1 MNIGILALAMSV
13 SQPTAYPPGI
23 AGPPI
28 MPASPFLFVKVTGEK
43 GDQAE
48 APKVTWHP
56 LSSESTTTNS
66 TVGLRPG
73 YLYRFAF
80 SDFPDAKGTVLY
92 PSIEIRG
99 TLIPRPG
106 IPDVAKHP
114 VPIAITERDIDQILN
129 GRFITKIYY
138 LEDPESAIPIEGKA
152 GEALENSAN
161 SEEDAITE
169 ARLRGR
175 PMLILRIGER
185 PSTKEELARE
195 NVPGTILFPGAK
207 QMPMPAAPPIFPFGA
222 VMLYDPLLGPKA
234 AAEECLNDGGDIG
247 ARLGEGPNR
256 TIGGLDPTDTAMMY
270 TTRKG
275 TRVIASNRVGICV
288 PRFVAARVG
297 SGPTGHH
304 SIHGPEAK
312 HTLQP
317 VSALDVRMLPGN
329 IRGTERL
336 VGLIGSKRINM
347 MQSQEGP
354 ASLIQ
359 WSGRPAGLA
368 SIKGVS
374 SIAMAR
380 GPEEITAYK
389 GHVLLL
395 EKSINP
401 KHAEKIGDVVT
412 ITLKFSNP
420 TTEEMSDI
428 FIADSLT
435 GRLEYVEGSTKST
448 YPTTFTATANK
459 AGSVVLRWSVD
470 GTLKPG
476 ESGTIT
482 FQVKIR

>member
-1 MNIGILALAMSV
+1 MNIGLLALALSV

-28 MPASPFLFVKVTGEK
+28 MPASPFLFVKVSGEE
-43 GDQAE
+43 GS
-48 APKVTWHP
+48 KVTWHP
-56 LSSESTTTNS
+56 LSAESTETNS

-73 YLYRFAF
+73 YLYRFQFA
-80 SDFPDAKGTVLY
+80 DFPGAKGTILY

-114 VPIAITERDIDQILN
+114 VPIAISERDIEQILD

-138 LEDPESAIPIEGKA
+138 LEDPDQAIPIEGKA
-152 GEALENSAN
+152 GEAFENAAS

-169 ARLRGR
+169 ARMRGR

-185 PSTKEELARE
+185 PFTKEELARE
-195 NVPGTILFPGAK
+195 NVLGTILFPGAR
-207 QMPMPAAPPIFPFGA
+207 QMPMPAAPPIFPFCG

-234 AAEECLNDGGDIG
+234 AAEECLKDGGDVG

-256 TIGGLDPTDTAMMY
+256 IIGGLDPTDTAMMY
-270 TTRKG
+270 TTRRG
-275 TRVIASNRVGICV
+275 TKVVASNRVGICV
-288 PRFVAARVG
+288 PRFVAARVDVG
-297 SGPTGHH
+297 STGHH
-304 SIHGPEAK
+304 SIHGPEAY
-312 HTLQP
+312 TSLQP
-317 VSALDVRMLPGN
+317 VSALDVRTLPGE
-329 IRGTERL
+329 IRGTEKL
-336 VGLIGSKRINM
+336 VGLIGTKRINM
-347 MQSQEGP
+347 MESREGP
-354 ASLIQ
+354 AALIQ
-359 WSGRPAGLA
+359 WSGRPAGLS
-368 SIKGVS
+368 SIKGVA

-389 GHVLLL
+389 GQVLLL
-395 EKSINP
+395 EKSIDP
-401 KHAEKIGDVVT
+401 THSHKIGDVVT

-420 TTEEMSDI
+420 TTEEMTDI

-448 YPTTFTATANK
+448 LPTTFTATANK

-470 GTLKPG
+470 GILKPG
-476 ESGTIT
+476 ESGKIT
-482 FQVKIR
+482 FQAKIR